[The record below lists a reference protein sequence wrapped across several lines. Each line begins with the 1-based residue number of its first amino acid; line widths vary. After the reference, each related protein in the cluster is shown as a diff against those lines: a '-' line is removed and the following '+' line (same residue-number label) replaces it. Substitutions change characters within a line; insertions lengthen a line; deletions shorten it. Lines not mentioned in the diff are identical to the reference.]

1 MRKKEFP
8 PHYIIFPAP
17 TADEIISKL
26 PHDWYGVDEASF
38 AENNWLKPGI
48 VTSETR
54 FELQIEKNS
63 FNEISCMYAMD
74 NGHGISAFSDI
85 GIQRD
90 GSRHTK
96 TFDRTP
102 RCMVFHDAKPENFL
116 TVFLT
121 FWNSWYQSSVF
132 PGIFFHFFFQNPR
145 QFSFFLQIYPM

>member
-1 MRKKEFP
+1 MSQWSIQLRKKEFP

-63 FNEISCMYAMD
+63 FNEISCMYA
-74 NGHGISAFSDI
+74 II

-116 TVFLT
+116 TVCLAIL
-121 FWNSWYQSSVF
+121 SS
-132 PGIFFHFFFQNPR
+132 
-145 QFSFFLQIYPM
+145 